1 VTTKQKLL
9 IDTDPG
15 VDDALALLM
24 ALRHPRAEVVGI
36 TVTAGNVGI
45 AHTTRNALTLVERCG
60 VDVPVFVGADRP
72 LVWPAVDAAYVHGSD
87 GFGDAG
93 LPAPSRAAESEHAVN
108 AILRLSR
115 EHAGELTLVMLG
127 PLTNLALA
135 LRLDPTLP
143 ERIPRLLVMGAA
155 VTGLGNITASAEF
168 NIYFDPEAAKVV
180 FDAWRSFEL
189 VDWEATLSH
198 ALPDAEFGRW
208 LAEGGEL
215 ARFYGAI
222 SAQTRAFIRAHHA
235 DTFHSADALAMAVV
249 LESDIASKIRFH
261 RVEVEVSQ
269 GLYRGA
275 TRVDWDSRDPRGPN
289 AAIVGCVDVRRLH
302 VLLRLAIGLETPSQ
316 GDGAGV

>member
-1 VTTKQKLL
+1 MTTKQKLL

-45 AHTTRNALTLVERCG
+45 QHTTRNALTLVERCG
-60 VDVPVFVGADRP
+60 LEVPVFVGADRP

-93 LPAPSRAAESEHAVN
+93 LPAPTRAAESEHAVQ

-115 EHAGELTLVMLG
+115 EHAGELTLVTLG

-135 LRLDPTLP
+135 LRLDPSLP
-143 ERIPRLLVMGAA
+143 ERIPRLVVMGAA
-155 VTGLGNITASAEF
+155 VTGLGNITPSAEF

-180 FDAWRSFEL
+180 FDAWPAFEL
-189 VDWEATLSH
+189 VDWEATLAH
-198 ALPDAEFGRW
+198 AMPDEQFGRW

-215 ARFYGAI
+215 ARFYDMI

-249 LESDIASKIRFH
+249 LEPEIGSEVRLRRI
-261 RVEVEVSQ
+261 EVEVAQ

-289 AAIVGCVDVRRLH
+289 AAIVGRIDPQRLQA
-302 VLLRLAIGLETPSQ
+302 LLRRAIGL
-316 GDGAGV
+316 DA

>member
-1 VTTKQKLL
+1 MTTKQKLL

-36 TVTAGNVGI
+36 TVTAGNVGLT
-45 AHTTRNALTLVERCG
+45 HTTRNALTLVERCG
-60 VDVPVFVGADRP
+60 LEVPVFVGADRP

-93 LPAPSRAAESEHAVN
+93 LEAPTRAAQSEHAVQ

-115 EHAGELTLVMLG
+115 EYAGELTLVTLG

-135 LRLDPTLP
+135 LRLDPSLP
-143 ERIPRLLVMGAA
+143 ERIPRLVVMGAA
-155 VTGLGNITASAEF
+155 VTGLGNITPSAEF

-180 FDAWRSFEL
+180 FDAWPAFEL
-189 VDWEATLSH
+189 VDWEATLAH
-198 ALPDAEFGRW
+198 AMPDEQFGRW

-215 ARFYGAI
+215 ARFYDMI

-249 LESDIASKIRFH
+249 LEPEIGSEVRLR
-261 RVEVEVSQ
+261 RVEVEVAQ

-289 AAIVGCVDVRRLH
+289 AAIVGRIDPQRLQA
-302 VLLRLAIGLETPSQ
+302 LLRRAIGL
-316 GDGAGV
+316 DA

>member
-1 VTTKQKLL
+1 MTTKQKLL

-36 TVTAGNVGI
+36 TVTAGNVGLT
-45 AHTTRNALTLVERCG
+45 HTTRNALTLVERCELE
-60 VDVPVFVGADRP
+60 VPVFVGADRP

-93 LPAPSRAAESEHAVN
+93 LAAPTRAAQSEHAVQ

-115 EHAGELTLVMLG
+115 EHAGELTLVTLG

-135 LRLDPTLP
+135 LRLDPSLP
-143 ERIPRLLVMGAA
+143 ERIPRLVVMGAA
-155 VTGLGNITASAEF
+155 VTGLGNITPSAEF

-180 FDAWRSFEL
+180 FDAWPAFEL
-189 VDWEATLSH
+189 VDWEATLAH
-198 ALPDAEFGRW
+198 AMPDEQFGRW

-215 ARFYGAI
+215 ARFYDLI
-222 SAQTRAFIRAHHA
+222 SAQTRAFIRQHHA

-249 LESDIASKIRFH
+249 LEPEIGSEVRLR
-261 RVEVEVSQ
+261 RVEVEVAQ

-289 AAIVGCVDVRRLH
+289 AAIVGRIDPQRLQ
-302 VLLRLAIGLETPSQ
+302 VLLRRAIGL
-316 GDGAGV
+316 DA

>member
-1 VTTKQKLL
+1 MTTKQKLL

-36 TVTAGNVGI
+36 TVTAGNVGLT
-45 AHTTRNALTLVERCG
+45 HTTRNALTLVERCG
-60 VDVPVFVGADRP
+60 LEVPVFVGADRP

-93 LPAPSRAAESEHAVN
+93 LEAPKRAAQSEHAVQ

-115 EHAGELTLVMLG
+115 EYAGELTLVTLG

-135 LRLDPTLP
+135 LRLDPSLP
-143 ERIPRLLVMGAA
+143 ERIPRLVVMGAA
-155 VTGLGNITASAEF
+155 VTGLGNITPSAEF

-180 FDAWRSFEL
+180 FDAWPAFEL
-189 VDWEATLSH
+189 VDWEATLAH
-198 ALPDAEFGRW
+198 AMPDEQFGRW

-215 ARFYGAI
+215 ARFYDMI

-249 LESDIASKIRFH
+249 LEPEIGSEVRLR
-261 RVEVEVSQ
+261 RVEVEVAQ

-289 AAIVGCVDVRRLH
+289 AAIVGRIDPQRLQA
-302 VLLRLAIGLETPSQ
+302 LLRRAIGL
-316 GDGAGV
+316 DA

>member
-1 VTTKQKLL
+1 MTTKQKLL

-36 TVTAGNVGI
+36 TVTAGNVGLT
-45 AHTTRNALTLVERCG
+45 HTTRNALTLVERCG
-60 VDVPVFVGADRP
+60 LEVPVFVGADRP

-93 LPAPSRAAESEHAVN
+93 LEAPKRVAQSEHAVQ

-115 EHAGELTLVMLG
+115 EYAGELTLVTLG

-135 LRLDPTLP
+135 LRLDPSLP
-143 ERIPRLLVMGAA
+143 ERIPRLVVMGAA
-155 VTGLGNITASAEF
+155 VTGLGNITPSAEF

-180 FDAWRSFEL
+180 FDAWPAFEL
-189 VDWEATLSH
+189 VDWEATLAH
-198 ALPDAEFGRW
+198 AMPDEQFGRW

-215 ARFYGAI
+215 ARFYDLI

-249 LESDIASKIRFH
+249 LEPEIGSEVRLR
-261 RVEVEVSQ
+261 RVEVEVAQ

-289 AAIVGCVDVRRLH
+289 AAIVGRIDPQRLQA
-302 VLLRLAIGLETPSQ
+302 LLRRAIGL
-316 GDGAGV
+316 DA

>member
-1 VTTKQKLL
+1 MNSPQKLL

-24 ALRHPRAEVVGI
+24 ALRHPRADVVGI

-45 AHTTRNALTLVERCG
+45 DHTTRNALRLVERCG
-60 VDVPVFVGADRP
+60 LNVPVFVGADRP

-93 LPAPSRAAESEHAVN
+93 LPLPSRTPEAEHAVN

-115 EHAGELTLVMLG
+115 EHAGELTLVTLG

-135 LRLDPTLP
+135 LRLDPSLP
-143 ERIPRLLVMGAA
+143 ERIPRLVVMGAA
-155 VTGLGNITASAEF
+155 VTGLGNITPSAEF

-180 FDAWRSFEL
+180 FDAWPSFEL
-189 VDWEATLSH
+189 IDWEATLAH

-208 LAEGGEL
+208 LAEGGAL
-215 ARFYGAI
+215 AEFYDAI

-249 LESDIASKIRFH
+249 LEPEIGSDIRRH
-261 RVEVEVSQ
+261 RIEVEVAH

-289 AAIVGCVDVRRLH
+289 AAIVGRIDQQRLH
-302 VLLRLAIGLETPSQ
+302 ALLRSAIGLSASVQ
-316 GDGAGV
+316 GEGGSG

>member
-1 VTTKQKLL
+1 MTTKQKLL

-36 TVTAGNVGI
+36 TVTAGNVGLT
-45 AHTTRNALTLVERCG
+45 HTTRNALTLVERCG
-60 VDVPVFVGADRP
+60 LEVPVFVGADRP

-93 LPAPSRAAESEHAVN
+93 LAAPTRAAQSEHAVQ

-115 EHAGELTLVMLG
+115 ELAGELTLVTLG

-135 LRLDPTLP
+135 LRLDPSLP
-143 ERIPRLLVMGAA
+143 ERIPRLVVMGAA
-155 VTGLGNITASAEF
+155 VTGLGNITPSAEF

-180 FDAWRSFEL
+180 FDAWPAFEL
-189 VDWEATLSH
+189 VDWEATLAH
-198 ALPDAEFGRW
+198 AMPDEQFGRW
-208 LAEGGEL
+208 LGEGGEL
-215 ARFYGAI
+215 ARFYDAI
-222 SAQTRAFIRAHHA
+222 SAQTRTFIRAHHA

-249 LESDIASKIRFH
+249 LEPEIGSEVRLR
-261 RVEVEVSQ
+261 RVEVEVAQ

-289 AAIVGCVDVRRLH
+289 AAIVGRIDPQRLQA
-302 VLLRLAIGLETPSQ
+302 LLRMAIGL
-316 GDGAGV
+316 DA

>member
-1 VTTKQKLL
+1 MTKKQKLL

-36 TVTAGNVGI
+36 TVTAGNVGL

-60 VDVPVFVGADRP
+60 LDVPVFVGADRP
-72 LVWPAVDAAYVHGSD
+72 LVWPSVDAAFVHGSD

-93 LPAPSRAAESEHAVN
+93 LPAPERKAEREHAVQ
-108 AILRLSR
+108 AILRLSC
-115 EHAGELTLVMLG
+115 EHAGELTLVTLG

-135 LRLDPTLP
+135 LRLDPSLP
-143 ERIPRLLVMGAA
+143 ERIPRLVVMGAA

-180 FDAWRSFEL
+180 FDAWPSFEL
-189 VDWEATLSH
+189 VDWEATLAH

-208 LAEGGEL
+208 LTEGGEL
-215 ARFYGAI
+215 ARFYDAI
-222 SAQTRAFIRAHHA
+222 STQTRAFIRQHHA

-249 LESDIASKIRFH
+249 LEPSIGGEIRRH
-261 RVEVEVSQ
+261 RVEIEVAQ

-275 TRVDWDSRDPRGPN
+275 TRVDWDSRDSRGPN
-289 AAIVGCVDVRRLH
+289 AAIVGRIDAPRFH
-302 VLLRLAIGLETPSQ
+302 VLLRMALGL
-316 GDGAGV
+316 G

>member
-36 TVTAGNVGI
+36 TVTAGNVGLT
-45 AHTTRNALTLVERCG
+45 HTTRNALTLVERCG
-60 VDVPVFVGADRP
+60 LEVPVFVGADRP

-93 LPAPSRAAESEHAVN
+93 LEAPTRAAQSEHAVQ

-115 EHAGELTLVMLG
+115 EYAGELTLVTLG

-135 LRLDPTLP
+135 LRLDPSLP
-143 ERIPRLLVMGAA
+143 ERIPRLVVMGAA
-155 VTGLGNITASAEF
+155 VTGLGNITPSAEF

-180 FDAWRSFEL
+180 FDAWPAFEL
-189 VDWEATLSH
+189 VDWEATLAH
-198 ALPDAEFGRW
+198 AMPDEQFGRW

-215 ARFYGAI
+215 ARFYDMI

-249 LESDIASKIRFH
+249 LEPEIGSEVRLR
-261 RVEVEVSQ
+261 RVEVEVAQ

-289 AAIVGCVDVRRLH
+289 AAIVGRIDPQRLQ
-302 VLLRLAIGLETPSQ
+302 VLLRRAIGL
-316 GDGAGV
+316 DA

>member
-1 VTTKQKLL
+1 MTTKQKLL

-36 TVTAGNVGI
+36 TVTAGNVGLT
-45 AHTTRNALTLVERCG
+45 HTTRNALTLVERCG
-60 VDVPVFVGADRP
+60 LEVPVFVGADRP

-93 LPAPSRAAESEHAVN
+93 LEAPTRAAQSEHAVQ

-115 EHAGELTLVMLG
+115 EYAGELTLVTLG

-135 LRLDPTLP
+135 LRLDPSLP
-143 ERIPRLLVMGAA
+143 ERIPRLVVMGAA
-155 VTGLGNITASAEF
+155 VTGLGNITPSAEF

-180 FDAWRSFEL
+180 FDAWPAFEL
-189 VDWEATLSH
+189 VDWEATLAH
-198 ALPDAEFGRW
+198 AMPDEQFGRW

-215 ARFYGAI
+215 ARFYDLI

-249 LESDIASKIRFH
+249 LEPEIGSEVRLR
-261 RVEVEVSQ
+261 RVEVEVAQ

-289 AAIVGCVDVRRLH
+289 AAIVGRIDPQRLQA
-302 VLLRLAIGLETPSQ
+302 LLRRAIGL
-316 GDGAGV
+316 DA

>member
-1 VTTKQKLL
+1 MNKKQKFL

-24 ALRHPRAEVVGI
+24 ALRHPCADVVGI

-45 AHTTRNALTLVERCG
+45 AHTARNALTLVERCG
-60 VDVPVFVGADRP
+60 LEVPVFIGADRP

-93 LPAPSRAAESEHAVN
+93 LPPPKRTPEAEHAVQ

-115 EHAGELTLVMLG
+115 EHAGELTLVTLG

-135 LRLDPTLP
+135 LRLDPSLP
-143 ERIPRLLVMGAA
+143 ERIPRLVVMGAA
-155 VTGLGNITASAEF
+155 VNGHGNITPSAEF

-180 FDAWRSFEL
+180 FDAWPAFEL
-189 VDWEATLSH
+189 VDWEATLAH

-215 ARFYGAI
+215 ATFYATI
-222 SAQTRAFIRAHHA
+222 SAQTRAFIRAHHE
-235 DTFHSADALAMAVV
+235 DSFHSADALAMAVV
-249 LESDIASKIRFH
+249 LEPEIGSEIR
-261 RVEVEVSQ
+261 RRRIEVEVAQ

-275 TRVDWDSRDPRGPN
+275 TRTDWDNRDARGPN
-289 AAIVGCVDVRRLH
+289 AAIVGRVEMARFRAM
-302 VLLRLAIGLETPSQ
+302 LRAALGLAEAP
-316 GDGAGV
+316 

>member
-1 VTTKQKLL
+1 MTTKQKLL

-36 TVTAGNVGI
+36 TVTAGNVGLT
-45 AHTTRNALTLVERCG
+45 HTTRNALTLVERCG
-60 VDVPVFVGADRP
+60 LEVPVFVGADRP

-93 LPAPSRAAESEHAVN
+93 LEAPTRAAQSEHAVQ

-115 EHAGELTLVMLG
+115 EYAGELTLVTLG

-135 LRLDPTLP
+135 LRLDPSLP
-143 ERIPRLLVMGAA
+143 ERIPRLVVMGAA
-155 VTGLGNITASAEF
+155 VTGLGNITPSAEF

-180 FDAWRSFEL
+180 FDAWPAFEL
-189 VDWEATLSH
+189 VDWEATLAH
-198 ALPDAEFGRW
+198 AMPDEQFGRW

-215 ARFYGAI
+215 ARFYDMI

-249 LESDIASKIRFH
+249 LEPEIGSEVRLR
-261 RVEVEVSQ
+261 RVEVEVAQ

-289 AAIVGCVDVRRLH
+289 AAIVGRIDPQRLQ
-302 VLLRLAIGLETPSQ
+302 VLLRRAIGL
-316 GDGAGV
+316 DA

>member
-1 VTTKQKLL
+1 MTTKQKLL

-36 TVTAGNVGI
+36 TVTAGNVGLT
-45 AHTTRNALTLVERCG
+45 HTTRNALTLVERCG
-60 VDVPVFVGADRP
+60 LEVPVFVGADRP

-93 LPAPSRAAESEHAVN
+93 LAAPTRAAQSEHAVQ

-115 EHAGELTLVMLG
+115 ELAGELTLVTLG

-135 LRLDPTLP
+135 LRLDPSLP
-143 ERIPRLLVMGAA
+143 ERIPRLVVMGAA
-155 VTGLGNITASAEF
+155 VTGLGNITPSAEF

-180 FDAWRSFEL
+180 FDAWPAFEL
-189 VDWEATLSH
+189 VDWEATLAH
-198 ALPDAEFGRW
+198 AMPDEQFGRW

-215 ARFYGAI
+215 ARFYDAI
-222 SAQTRAFIRAHHA
+222 SAQTRTFIRAHHA

-249 LESDIASKIRFH
+249 LEPEIGSEVRLR
-261 RVEVEVSQ
+261 RVEVEVAQ

-289 AAIVGCVDVRRLH
+289 AAIVGRIDPQRLQA
-302 VLLRLAIGLETPSQ
+302 LLRMAIGL
-316 GDGAGV
+316 DA

>member
-1 VTTKQKLL
+1 MNKKQKLL

-24 ALRHPRAEVVGI
+24 ALRHPRADVVGI

-45 AHTTRNALTLVERCG
+45 AHTTRNALALVERCG
-60 VDVPVFVGADRP
+60 LEVPVFVGADRP

-93 LPAPSRAAESEHAVN
+93 LPLPKRTPEAEHAVQT
-108 AILRLSR
+108 ILRLSR
-115 EHAGELTLVMLG
+115 EHAGELTLVTLG

-135 LRLDPTLP
+135 LRLDPSLP
-143 ERIPRLLVMGAA
+143 ERIPRLVVMGAA
-155 VTGLGNITASAEF
+155 VNGHGNITPSAEF

-180 FDAWRSFEL
+180 FDAWPAFEL
-189 VDWEATLSH
+189 VDWEATLAH

-215 ARFYGAI
+215 AVFYDAI
-222 SAQTRAFIRAHHA
+222 SRPTRAFIRAHHA

-249 LESDIASKIRFH
+249 LEPDIGSEVRRC
-261 RVEVEVSQ
+261 RVEVEVGQ

-275 TRVDWDSRDPRGPN
+275 TRTDWDNRDARGPN
-289 AAIVGCVDVRRLH
+289 AAIVGRIEMARFRG
-302 VLLRLAIGLETPSQ
+302 LLRAALGLAEAP
-316 GDGAGV
+316 

>member
-1 VTTKQKLL
+1 MTSKQKLL

-45 AHTTRNALTLVERCG
+45 HHTTRNALTLVERCD
-60 VDVPVFVGADRP
+60 VDVPVFIGADRP

-87 GFGDAG
+87 GFGEAG
-93 LPAPSRAAESEHAVN
+93 LPAPVRAAASEHAVQ
-108 AILRLSR
+108 AILRLSH
-115 EHAGELTLVMLG
+115 EHADELTLVTLG

-135 LRLDPTLP
+135 LRLDPSLP
-143 ERIPRLLVMGAA
+143 ERIPRLVVMGAA
-155 VTGLGNITASAEF
+155 VTGLGNITPSAEF

-180 FDAWRSFEL
+180 FDAWPDFEL

-215 ARFYGAI
+215 ARFYDAI
-222 SAQTRAFIRAHHA
+222 SAQTRAFIRTHHG

-249 LESDIASKIRFH
+249 LEPDIASGIRRQ
-261 RVEVEVSQ
+261 RVEVEVGQ

-289 AAIVGCVDVRRLH
+289 AAIVGRVAPGRLH
-302 VLLRLAIGLETPSQ
+302 ALLRLAIGLEMPAQ
-316 GDGAGV
+316 GEGAGA

>member
-1 VTTKQKLL
+1 MTTKQKLL

-36 TVTAGNVGI
+36 TVTAGNVGLT
-45 AHTTRNALTLVERCG
+45 HTTRNALTLVERCG
-60 VDVPVFVGADRP
+60 LEVPVFVGADRP

-93 LPAPSRAAESEHAVN
+93 LEAPTRAAQSEHAVQ

-115 EHAGELTLVMLG
+115 EYAGELTLVTLG

-135 LRLDPTLP
+135 LRLDPSLP
-143 ERIPRLLVMGAA
+143 ERIPRLVVMGAA
-155 VTGLGNITASAEF
+155 VTGLGNITPSAEF

-180 FDAWRSFEL
+180 FDAWPAFEL
-189 VDWEATLSH
+189 VDWEATLAH
-198 ALPDAEFGRW
+198 AMPDEQFGRW

-215 ARFYGAI
+215 ARFYDMI

-249 LESDIASKIRFH
+249 LEPEIGSEVRLRRI
-261 RVEVEVSQ
+261 EVEVAQ

-289 AAIVGCVDVRRLH
+289 AAIVGRIDPQRLQ
-302 VLLRLAIGLETPSQ
+302 VLLRRAIGL
-316 GDGAGV
+316 DA